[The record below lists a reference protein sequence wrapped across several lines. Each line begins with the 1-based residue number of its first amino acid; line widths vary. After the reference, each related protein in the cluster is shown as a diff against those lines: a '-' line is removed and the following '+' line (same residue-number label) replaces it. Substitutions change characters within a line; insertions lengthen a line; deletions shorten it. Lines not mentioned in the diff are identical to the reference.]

1 MNAPLPQTAT
11 AQAIKYIP
19 LIDLCRSPTNP
30 RRTFPADKLAEMADS
45 IARHGVLQPV
55 LVRAWPEGQAYP
67 ESLVFLRGNE
77 QAPLPRYEIVAGE
90 RRCRA
95 AAMAG
100 TELVPAIVRDLS
112 DNEVLE
118 IQIVEN
124 LQREEVHPI
133 EEAEGYQ
140 ILMQRTGCTAEEL
153 AAKVGRSKAYIYA
166 RLKLTALCDEARD
179 AFREGK
185 LNASTAL
192 LIARIPGDKLQS
204 EALSAIV
211 DAWSGPLSFRNAAQV
226 VQNRFTT
233 RLGDAPFDL
242 DKTDLLPDAG
252 SCAACPS
259 RSGNQPELFADITSA
274 DVCTDPGCFQRK
286 REAWA
291 ELKRADAESAG
302 RKVLDGKA
310 AEKIIPSYALSPQN
324 GYVDLDARCFDA
336 KPVREIP
343 PEPTQ
348 PEGEEDDT
356 PEWDAYYEACDTWEE
371 QKEGALP
378 TYRELLADE
387 LHTLNIISIQQP
399 RTGDIVDVVKES
411 EILPILQA
419 KGVLEEKPA
428 PTKSDTGSFSK
439 ADDRSELEA
448 KAKSETDY
456 RALLLQRILDTVA
469 GEPLQDADLVAIAE
483 AFLDAVGTYSGR
495 AKRAAEAVGAASAE
509 ALLES
514 IPTRTPSE
522 INRVL
527 LALALGG
534 EVHVEYWNFNTREA
548 TGLHAAAERAGID
561 AAAVKK
567 QSAQIVDAPK
577 PKKGKKK
584 GATA

>member
-1 MNAPLPQTAT
+1 MNAPLPQTAA
-11 AQAIKYIP
+11 AQAIRYIP

-67 ESLVFLRGNE
+67 ESLVFVRDND
-77 QAPLPRYEIVAGE
+77 QALPRYEIVAGE

-140 ILMQRTGCTAEEL
+140 ILMQRTGCSADEL

-166 RLKLTALCDEARD
+166 RLKLTALCDEARE

-192 LIARIPGDKLQS
+192 LIARIPGEKLQA

-211 DAWSGPLSFRNAAQV
+211 DAWHGPLSFRNAAQV

-242 DKTDLLPDAG
+242 DKPNLLPDAG

-286 REAWA
+286 REAWSA
-291 ELKRADAESAG
+291 LKRTEAETAG
-302 RKVLDGKA
+302 RKVLTDKA
-310 AEKIIPSYALSPQN
+310 AEKIIPSYSTSPTN
-324 GYVDLDARCFDA
+324 GYVDLDARCFGA

-371 QKEGALP
+371 QKEAALP

-387 LHTLNIISIQQP
+387 LPTLTIISIQQP
-399 RTGDIVDVVKES
+399 RTGDIVDVVKEA

-428 PTKSDTGSFSK
+428 PTRADSGSFSK
-439 ADDRSELEA
+439 ADDRAELDA
-448 KAKSETDY
+448 KAKAETDY
-456 RALLLQRILDTVA
+456 RTLLLQRILDTVA
-469 GEPLQDADLVAIAE
+469 GEPLQEADLVSIAA
-483 AFLDAVGTYSGR
+483 AFLDAVGTYNGR
-495 AKRAAEAVGAASAE
+495 AKRAAAAVGADSAE
-509 ALLES
+509 ALMES
-514 IPTRTPSE
+514 LPTRTPSE
-522 INRVL
+522 ITRVL

-548 TGLHAAAERAGID
+548 AGLHAAAARAGID
-561 AAAVKK
+561 VEAVRK
-567 QSAQIVDAPK
+567 QSADPVDAPK

-584 GATA
+584 GAAE

>member
-1 MNAPLPQTAT
+1 MNAPLPQAAT

-55 LVRAWPEGQAYP
+55 LVRVWPDDQP
-67 ESLVFLRGNE
+67 VPPLR
-77 QAPLPRYEIVAGE
+77 ATPPRYEIVAGE

-95 AAMAG
+95 AAMAC

-140 ILMQRTGCTAEEL
+140 ILMQRTGCSADEL

-166 RLKLTALCDEARD
+166 RLKLTALCDEARE

-192 LIARIPGDKLQS
+192 LIARIPGEKLQA
-204 EALSAIV
+204 EALEAIV
-211 DAWSGPLSFRNAAQV
+211 DAWHGPLSFRNAAQV

-242 DKTDLLPDAG
+242 NKTDLLPDAG

-274 DVCTDPGCFQRK
+274 DVCTDPCCYQRK
-286 REAWA
+286 REAWSA
-291 ELKRADAESAG
+291 IKRADAETAG
-302 RKVLDGKA
+302 RKVLDGKD
-310 AEKIIPSYALSPQN
+310 AEKIIPTYAMSPQN
-324 GYVDLDARCFDA
+324 GYVDLDARCFEA
-336 KPVREIP
+336 KPVRDIP

-348 PEGEEDDT
+348 PESEEDDT
-356 PEWDAYYEACDTWEE
+356 PEWDAYYEACENWEE
-371 QKEGALP
+371 QKEAAQP

-399 RTGDIVDVVKES
+399 RTGDIIDVVKES

-419 KGVLEEKPA
+419 KGVLEEKSA
-428 PTKSDTGSFSK
+428 PTKSDTGGFSK
-439 ADDRSELEA
+439 ADDRAELDA
-448 KAKSETDY
+448 KAKAETDY
-456 RALLLQRILDTVA
+456 RTLLLQRVLDTA
-469 GEPLQDADLVAIAE
+469 DGEPLQDADMVTIAE
-483 AFLDAVGTYSGR
+483 AFLDAVGTYNGR
-495 AKRAAEAVGAASAE
+495 AKRAAEAVGAASVD
-509 ALLES
+509 ALVES
-514 IPTRTPSE
+514 LPTRTPGE

-548 TGLHAAAERAGID
+548 TALHAAAERAGID

-567 QSAQIVDAPK
+567 QSAQVVDAPK
-577 PKKGKKK
+577 PKKGKKQ
-584 GATA
+584 